1 MTQDIFTLTHT
12 IEAPRDLVWK
22 AYTEADRLEK
32 WWGPKGVKIRVGK
45 LEVRPGGTFLYGMEL
60 PNSQV
65 IWGKWVFREIQ
76 APERMVTLVS
86 FCDEEGNPLRHP
98 MSPTWPIEMLS
109 VATFT
114 EENGITTL
122 TLQASPW
129 QATPEEE
136 KTFTDGRES
145 MRAGFGGTWSQLDEY
160 LKTVQS

>member
-1 MTQDIFTLTHT
+1 MTQDIFTLMHT

-22 AYTEADRLEK
+22 AYTEADRLAK
-32 WWGPKGVKIRVGK
+32 WWGPKGVKILVGK

-60 PNSQV
+60 PNGQV

-86 FCDEEGNPLRHP
+86 FCDEEGNLLRHP

-136 KTFTDGRES
+136 KTFNDGRES